1 MAEYID
7 PTLLGIAAPM
17 DLQRSTDLIP
27 DPLPDERISE
37 FPMKLRMQDHQPVQ
51 SIGLFGVRRNN
62 GEGRLIRTHDGVD
75 LLAPS
80 GTPVFA
86 VQDGIIRS
94 VTVGSSG
101 SSTILIEH
109 TRGFRYVTFYSEIRN
124 PQLIIYRRDDDD
136 NIARD
141 RDTGRPIRLSVF
153 TGTAMVGQSVVQGDR
168 IAETKEFSNDEDQL
182 HFEIRYPF
190 EQAGHNKASTTAVDP
205 TWALYAWEKNRYLNN
220 NTQAQ
225 VESGTRIDEFDEIVR
240 GRMLRFLR
248 IHTMDARR
256 AYYFPLG
263 HMDDADRSLVETLR
277 LAFFHGKRVDLRWRD
292 SLFFNQLEYRLGNE
306 GKVPIIVE
314 VKVLAN

>member
-17 DLQRSTDLIP
+17 DLQRSTAIVP
-27 DPLPDERISE
+27 DRPPDERISE
-37 FPMKLRMQDHQPVQ
+37 FPMKLRMKDHNPVQ
-51 SIGLFGVRRNN
+51 SVGLFGVRRNN

-80 GTPVFA
+80 GTSVFA
-86 VQDGIIRS
+86 VQEGIIRS
-94 VTVGSSG
+94 VSVAADG

-124 PQLIIYRRDDDD
+124 PQLVIYRRDGDD
-136 NIARD
+136 NIVRD
-141 RDTGRPIRLSVF
+141 AGGRPIQLNVF
-153 TGTAMVGQSVVQGDR
+153 NGAAMVGQFVEQGDR
-168 IAETKEFSNDEDQL
+168 IAETKDFHDDEDQL

-225 VESGTRIDEFDEIVR
+225 VESGARIDEFDEILR

-248 IHTMDARR
+248 VHTTNALRN
-256 AYYFPLG
+256 YYFPLG

-277 LAFFHGKRVDLRWRD
+277 MAFFQGKRVDLRWRE
-292 SLFFNQLEYRLGNE
+292 SLFFNQIEYRLGNE
-306 GKVPIIVE
+306 RKVPIIVE